1 MPLNQPQPR
10 WLSLFLLLLLAII
23 LLQSTLESSLS
34 SSPSLVVNAVPAPPP
49 FPAQQQQQ
57 QLQPQQLQ
65 QPQQQLLLL
74 HDHAIA
80 RHNINTRTNTRLA
93 SIGPRSEPVARP
105 ADDSNATR
113 SRPSRTSPSERGPV
127 NGQDI
132 PPSDYYPQPHPV
144 IYDRVAI
151 QQEPKV
157 ATHLCNEDNP
167 EEYMAW
173 NGTFSSTSGDGVDPV
188 GARTCTW
195 KITIPGDGTSTTGP
209 SIIQLSFWSVI
220 MLACGKDSL
229 AIYDGPDT
237 TSPLLANLCGNYWL
251 NNLPLLYSSGSQLT
265 VVFTKSADSPSAP
278 GFTGSWSTV
287 PPCNICLNSGKGTCK
302 AGTCDCNSKYTGSV
316 CQKETTGFE
325 GFTPRSQHS
334 MAYDSAKDMVYI
346 TGGSSSRSR
355 WMWDLLTF
363 SFATNKWASLTAI
376 KSPDPRYGHFS
387 FVHKG
392 NLYIYGGMT
401 QWGPSAEVW
410 MYDTKTWTRQLPI
423 NLEKIPTGL
432 IGPACVFL
440 TNNNQTRLSVFG
452 GMTREGVTMRELH
465 YYDIET
471 RQWSLADHQ
480 NSVGLS
486 GASAVYHEA
495 TNSIYYFS
503 GMINQT
509 IRNTIPYQYSLDQ
522 ELWFAHAPRFDPLD
536 SRPVGWNGTMYI
548 PTSSDGVDNNLDDP
562 KGDGSYNSTTRDLQN
577 PAMYDAISGV
587 WASVGLAGSDMVVMY
602 GGMRPF
608 GLGTTK
614 EASCLI
620 RTMYLYDI
628 SCQKWASYDI
638 SDAYDFVKTRVNHT
652 MVLRPPGA
660 AGASKTSYTA
670 YIFGGFDG
678 YEHNDMVNI
687 TINIYPPAAADVNRC
702 RALNWCSKY
711 DDCQNC
717 NPHYCSYING
727 LCLFDTDKAKKPVSS
742 ATPILLGG
750 SDDVPV
756 NGTLQ
761 GLLTQRPD
769 LKSQVVKVEDCPSRI
784 GVNTM
789 TPYPGIIAAGN
800 TLYFKTYIDEPDRD
814 IQFDINTNPN
824 EALVFRSLNVW
835 EGFMNM
841 YWRADHSLSDS
852 TWDDSEQASTIPPDD
867 LPANKNSLDW
877 DRPVLTTSG
886 IMNVTELMRRW
897 TKYSGLDGS
906 PSQSALQGLSTQGI
920 YFLAGDPRRFSGY
933 YVYSITN
940 PTDIPITMTLTVN
953 LLNIPEVRSDDKGSQ
968 LDLATLGFF
977 MVGFIFG
984 VFLLIILGRKL
995 RRVIA
1000 ERDEAQWAAAELRMQ
1015 EEEAAEDERRG
1026 ALGSQTNITLGG
1038 GRDGADQDGV
1048 EKKPMYRIVVGVQ
1061 EEKDALWRVLM
1072 PPGSV
1077 PSTLRQRPVRKN
1089 ESSPLARPDFT
1100 ACQATTSQ
1108 TGIPSHGGDDE
1119 DVFDA
1124 QAGARRKSD
1133 FIRDLG
1139 SSPPRSG
1146 GPHRFLGI
1154 PPAIFSEP
1162 LINGIQRRHTSS
1174 ERVRTEPLNQSDD
1187 TGSSG
1192 GSGTLSGLQRGL
1204 SLGGRL
1210 KGSASLRRF
1219 LDHSRI
1225 RPEEKEALTQ
1235 VSQKAAE
1242 HSSGDVFLG
1251 SEFEQLPLSSL
1262 HRHGSQ
1268 RNSMV
1273 RTDSDLPIS
1282 LVPNGFLPRRRVRNP
1297 IMVQPISVEP
1307 VPFHGGLVPNTRQQY
1322 RRYRRSLQRRQQRD
1336 KQAQEHQAQQRQQSR
1351 IPVSRSGSSSRPSFS
1366 VARSFS
1372 RRNEL
1377 QSSLSTRSRG
1387 SLKEA
1392 HKAASRTALRS
1403 AGGSATPGTVLEM
1416 VPLGGSSNNNN
1427 NNNNNQ
1433 ENADGRWQDKD
1444 DDSTTSNAGAA
1455 GLSDEREGPFWTR
1468 GPQEYEAGPLL
1479 ALNVLIVF
1487 PGDAGTRE
1495 VLRMRSEEEE
1505 DYVGNNMARSVDED
1519 EADRRSQNTLYN
1531 NNIIMEGTGIG
1542 TTPSLSPS
1550 GTSGHSSHAS
1560 SDSRSS
1566 TSTGANTSV
1575 AASLNKINDAIM
1587 DDTEQRLPPMA
1598 IGTVF
1603 VPDPVRWWAYKAQQ
1617 QVDRRRIQRELRRIW
1632 ARQRQQQLQHYQ
1644 QQQKSYASK

>member
-1 MPLNQPQPR
+1 M
-10 WLSLFLLLLLAII
+10 
-23 LLQSTLESSLS
+23 
-34 SSPSLVVNAVPAPPP
+34 
-49 FPAQQQQQ
+49 
-57 QLQPQQLQ
+57 
-65 QPQQQLLLL
+65 
-74 HDHAIA
+74 
-80 RHNINTRTNTRLA
+80 
-93 SIGPRSEPVARP
+93 
-105 ADDSNATR
+105 AT
-113 SRPSRTSPSERGPV
+113 
-127 NGQDI
+127 
-132 PPSDYYPQPHPV
+132 Y
-144 IYDRVAI
+144 
-151 QQEPKV
+151 
-157 ATHLCNEDNP
+157 LCNEDNP
-167 EEYMAW
+167 EVYMTR
-173 NGTFSSTSGDGVDPV
+173 NGTFSSTSGDGVDPP

-195 KITIPGDGTSTTGP
+195 KITIPEDGTSTTGP
-209 SIIQLSFWSVI
+209 SIIQLSFWSGI

-229 AIYDGPDT
+229 AIYDGPDAF
-237 TSPLLANLCGNYWL
+237 SPLLANLCGNYWS
-251 NNLPLLYSSGSQLT
+251 NPPLYSSGSQLT
-265 VVFTKSADSPSAP
+265 VVFTKSADSPSAL

-287 PPCNICLNSGKGTCK
+287 SPCDICLGSGTGTCK
-302 AGTCDCNSKYTGSV
+302 AGTCVCISKYTGSV
-316 CQKETTGFE
+316 CQKETAGFE

-346 TGGSSSRSR
+346 TGGTSSRNR

-363 SFATNKWASLTAI
+363 SFENNKWTNITGI
-376 KSPDPRYGHFS
+376 KVSPDPRYGHFS
-387 FVHKG
+387 FVHKS

-401 QWGPSAEVW
+401 YPGRPVAEVW
-410 MYDTKTWTRQLPI
+410 MYDTKTWARHQPV
-423 NLEKIPTGL
+423 NVEKIPTGL

-440 TNNNQTRLSVFG
+440 TNNNQARLAVFG
-452 GMTREGVTMRELH
+452 GMTKEGVTMRELH
-465 YYDIET
+465 FYDIET

-495 TNSIYYFS
+495 TNSIYYFG

-548 PTSSDGVDNNLDDP
+548 PISSDGVDNNLDDP
-562 KGDGSYNSTTRDLQN
+562 KGDGSYNSTTRNLQN

-628 SCQKWASYDI
+628 SCQKWASYDV
-638 SDAYDFVKTRVNHT
+638 SDANDIVKTRVNHT

-678 YEHNDMVNI
+678 YEHNDVVNI

-727 LCLFDTDKAKKPVSS
+727 LCLFDTDKAKKSVSS
-742 ATPILLGG
+742 TAPILLGG
-750 SDDVPV
+750 SNDVPT

-761 GLLTQRPD
+761 DLLTQQPD
-769 LKSQVVKVEDCPSRI
+769 LKSNVEDCPPRI

-824 EALVFRSLNVW
+824 EALIFRSLNVW

-841 YWRADHSLSDS
+841 YWRADHSLSDG

-867 LPANKNSLDW
+867 LPARMNPLDW
-877 DRPVLTTSG
+877 DQPVLTTTG
-886 IMNVTELMRRW
+886 LVNVTELMRRW

-953 LLNIPEVRSDDKGSQ
+953 VLNIPEVKNDDKGSQ

-977 MVGFIFG
+977 MVGFILS

-1000 ERDEAQWAAAELRMQ
+1000 ERDEAQWAAAELRML
-1015 EEEAAEDERRG
+1015 EEEAAEDDRRG

-1038 GRDGADQDGV
+1038 GRGGADQDGV

-1061 EEKDALWRVLM
+1061 EEKEALCRALT

-1077 PSTLRQRPVRKN
+1077 QSTLRQRAVRKN
-1089 ESSPLARPDFT
+1089 ESSPLARPNST
-1100 ACQATTSQ
+1100 ARQIVTSQ
-1108 TGIPSHGGDDE
+1108 TGVPSQGGDPE
-1119 DVFDA
+1119 DGFDA

-1139 SSPPRSG
+1139 SSPPSSG

-1154 PPAIFSEP
+1154 PPAIRSEP
-1162 LINGIQRRHTSS
+1162 LVNEIQRRHTSS
-1174 ERVRTEPLNQSDD
+1174 ERVRTESLNYNGD
-1187 TGSSG
+1187 TSSG
-1192 GSGTLSGLQRGL
+1192 GGRGTLSGLQRGL

-1210 KGSASLRRF
+1210 KGSASLKRF
-1219 LDHSRI
+1219 LDHSRV
-1225 RPEEKEALTQ
+1225 RPEEKEVLTQ
-1235 VSQKAAE
+1235 VSQEATE
-1242 HSSGDVFLG
+1242 DSPGDVFLR
-1251 SEFEQLPLSSL
+1251 SESGQLPLSSL
-1262 HRHGSQ
+1262 HCHESQ
-1268 RNSMV
+1268 RRSMV
-1273 RTDSDLPIS
+1273 RTESDLPMS
-1282 LVPNGFLPRRRVRNP
+1282 LVPKGFLPRRRVRNP

-1307 VPFHGGLVPNTRQQY
+1307 LPFHGGLVPNTRQQY
-1322 RRYRRSLQRRQQRD
+1322 RRYRRSLQRRRQQD
-1336 KQAQEHQAQQRQQSR
+1336 EQAQEQQAQQRQQPR
-1351 IPVSRSGSSSRPSFS
+1351 TPVSRSGSSRPSFS

-1372 RRNEL
+1372 RRNAL
-1377 QSSLSTRSRG
+1377 QSSLSTRSQG

-1403 AGGSATPGTVLEM
+1403 AGGSTTSGTVMEM
-1416 VPLGGSSNNNN
+1416 VPLGGSCDNNY
-1427 NNNNNQ
+1427 Q
-1433 ENADGRWQDKD
+1433 ENADSRRQNED
-1444 DDSTTSNAGAA
+1444 DDPTTSNAGTA
-1455 GLSDEREGPFWTR
+1455 GLYDEREGPSRAR
-1468 GPQEYEAGPLL
+1468 GPREYEAGPLL

-1495 VLRMRSEEEE
+1495 VLRMGSEEVE
-1505 DYVGNNMARSVDED
+1505 DDVHKSVARSVDED
-1519 EADRRSQNTLYN
+1519 EVDRRSQNTLYN
-1531 NNIIMEGTGIG
+1531 NIIIAEVTS
-1542 TTPSLSPS
+1542 TSPS
-1550 GTSGHSSHAS
+1550 PIPSGISGHNSHAS

-1566 TSTGANTSV
+1566 STTGANTSV
-1575 AASLNKINDAIM
+1575 TTNLSKTNDAIM
-1587 DDTEQRLPPMA
+1587 DDMEQRLPPMA

-1617 QVDRRRIQRELRRIW
+1617 QVDRRRIQRELRRMW
-1632 ARQRQQQLQHYQ
+1632 ARQRQQQPQHFLQQHE
-1644 QQQKSYASK
+1644 SYAPK